1 MSKILKILTLKY
13 QSPMIK
19 IDNCMKGLNYMKIGI
34 TNDHRGV
41 KVKQFLTEYLH
52 ALGYNVVDYGTDSEE
67 PADFPDYAKKLGD
80 GIINHEVDLGI
91 AICGTGI
98 GMSIALNKM
107 KGIYCAKVST
117 TSEATLSKAHND
129 ANAIAISEEMDRELM
144 KEVITTFIETP
155 FTNIDRYKIRNDKIK
170 DIEANV

>member
-1 MSKILKILTLKY
+1 
-13 QSPMIK
+13 
-19 IDNCMKGLNYMKIGI
+19 MKIGI

-41 KVKQFLTEYLH
+41 KVKQFLTEYLEE
-52 ALGYNVVDYGTDSEE
+52 LGYTIINYGTNSTE

-80 GIINHEVDLGI
+80 GVLNKEVDLGI

-117 TSEATLSKAHND
+117 VSEATLSKAHND
-129 ANAIAISEEMDRELM
+129 ANVIAISEEMDKETM
-144 KEVITTFIETP
+144 KEVIQKFIETP
-155 FTNIDRYKIRNDKIK
+155 FTNIDRYIIRNNKIK
-170 DIEANV
+170 AIEADV

>member
-1 MSKILKILTLKY
+1 M
-13 QSPMIK
+13 
-19 IDNCMKGLNYMKIGI
+19 NIGI

-41 KVKQFLTEYLH
+41 KAKHFLTEYLT
-52 ALGYNVVDYGTDSEE
+52 ALGYNVIDYGTDSEE

-80 GIINHEVDLGI
+80 GVKNNEVVLGI

-117 TSEATLSKAHND
+117 VSEATLSKAHND
-129 ANAIAISEEMDRELM
+129 ANVIAISEEMGEDLM
-144 KEVITTFIETP
+144 KEVITTFIDTP
-155 FTNIDRYKIRNDKIK
+155 FTNIDRYKRRNDKIK
-170 DIEANV
+170 DIEADV

>member
-1 MSKILKILTLKY
+1 MT
-13 QSPMIK
+13 
-19 IDNCMKGLNYMKIGI
+19 IGI

-41 KVKQFLTEYLH
+41 KAKQFLTDYLNT
-52 ALGYNVVDYGTDSEE
+52 LGYTIIDYGTDSED
-67 PADFPDYAKKLGD
+67 PVDFPDYAQKLGN
-80 GIINHEVDLGI
+80 GIINNEVKLGI

-117 TSEATLSKAHND
+117 VSEATLSKAHND
-129 ANAIAISEEMDRELM
+129 ANVIAISEEMNEDLM

-155 FTNIDRYKIRNDKIK
+155 FTNIDRYKKRNDKIK
-170 DIEANV
+170 EIEANV

>member
-1 MSKILKILTLKY
+1 MT
-13 QSPMIK
+13 
-19 IDNCMKGLNYMKIGI
+19 IGI

-41 KVKQFLTEYLH
+41 KAKEFLVEYLN
-52 ALGYNVVDYGTDSEE
+52 ALGYDTIDYGTDSEE
-67 PADFPDYAKKLGD
+67 SADFPDYAKKLGM
-80 GIINHEVDLGI
+80 GVLNNEVDLGI

-117 TSEATLSKAHND
+117 ISEATLSKAHND
-129 ANAIAISEEMDRELM
+129 ANIMAISEEMNHDLM
-144 KEVITTFIETP
+144 KEVVKTFIETP

-170 DIEANV
+170 EIEANV

>member
-1 MSKILKILTLKY
+1 M
-13 QSPMIK
+13 
-19 IDNCMKGLNYMKIGI
+19 NIGI

-41 KVKQFLTEYLH
+41 KAKHFLTEYLTE
-52 ALGYNVVDYGTDSEE
+52 LGYNVIDYGADTEE
-67 PADFPDYAKKLGD
+67 PVDFPDYAKKLGD
-80 GIINHEVDLGI
+80 GLKANEVSLGI

-107 KGIYCAKVST
+107 KGIYCAKVSS

-129 ANAIAISEEMDRELM
+129 ANVIAISEEMEPELM

-155 FTNIDRYKIRNDKIK
+155 FTNIDRYKRRNDKIK
-170 DIEANV
+170 DIEADV

>member
-1 MSKILKILTLKY
+1 M
-13 QSPMIK
+13 
-19 IDNCMKGLNYMKIGI
+19 NIGI

-41 KVKQFLTEYLH
+41 KAKHFLTEYLTE
-52 ALGYNVVDYGTDSEE
+52 LGYNVIDYGTDSEE
-67 PADFPDYAKKLGD
+67 PADFPDYAKKLGLAVL
-80 GIINHEVDLGI
+80 GGEVSLGI

-117 TSEATLSKAHND
+117 ASEATLSKAHND
-129 ANAIAISEEMDRELM
+129 ANVIAISEEMDKDLM
-144 KEVITTFIETP
+144 KEVIVKFIETP
-155 FTNIDRYKIRNDKIK
+155 FTNIDRYITRNNKIK